1 MTVFVDTSAL
11 LALLNRA
18 DEHHA
23 AAAAAWRRGIEE
35 GMDFVTSNYVLV
47 ELLGLAGRRFGVPTV
62 REISRTLLPALRLLW
77 VDESVHDLA
86 LTSLLAAS
94 RRRLSLVDCASFAL
108 MRHEGIERAFA
119 YDRHFQEVGFRALA

>member
-11 LALLNRA
+11 LALLSEGDA
-18 DEHHA
+18 QHA
-23 AAAAAWRRGIEE
+23 EAAAAWRRGIEE
-35 GMDFVTSNYVLV
+35 DCDFVTSNYVIL
-47 ELLGLAGRRFGVPTV
+47 ELLALVGRRFGADLV
-62 REISRTLLPALRLLW
+62 REVSRTLLPALRLLW

-108 MRHEGIERAFA
+108 MRGEGIERAFA
-119 YDRHFQEVGFRALA
+119 YDRHFQEVGFRPFT